1 MQEQIH
7 KEIDLAKEKLSS
19 DDIERHSF
27 NVEGLKLLAGFSIS
41 RHWDIVV
48 SRACKRD
55 MLRRMLCRK
64 DGEAVRWSFVEDL
77 EQILEM
83 NVTSAVPERI
93 NISSMKK
100 EFVDLLTPSRTR
112 KAHYNR
118 TYVGE
123 SFVKTVIGAEAHRS
137 DQFYELEPNEIVIS
151 RCELANTKL
160 CLLECSCYLGVSPM
174 TDRDSCAEF
183 CVVIYREKSE
193 ISVPGVRYY
202 SSAYCSS
209 AKRETFNH
217 GFIFQSC
224 HRDTFSYRTITTIK

>member
-1 MQEQIH
+1 MYPLVHSTREYHTLEQKTGTILNYMQEQIH
-7 KEIDLAKEKLSS
+7 KEIDLTKEKLSS

-100 EFVDLLTPSRTR
+100 EFVDLLTPSSRR

-118 TYVGE
+118 TWCSTAFLIHLLRG
-123 SFVKTVIGAEAHRS
+123 
-137 DQFYELEPNEIVIS
+137 
-151 RCELANTKL
+151 LARVT
-160 CLLECSCYLGVSPM
+160 CSPFSL
-174 TDRDSCAEF
+174 
-183 CVVIYREKSE
+183 YRIPHS
-193 ISVPGVRYY
+193 
-202 SSAYCSS
+202 
-209 AKRETFNH
+209 
-217 GFIFQSC
+217 Q
-224 HRDTFSYRTITTIK
+224 

>member
-1 MQEQIH
+1 MGCIHSFITFSNINHTLEQKTGTILNYMQEQIH
-7 KEIDLAKEKLSS
+7 KEIDLTKEKLSS

-100 EFVDLLTPSRTR
+100 EFVDLLTPSSRR

-118 TYVGE
+118 TWC
-123 SFVKTVIGAEAHRS
+123 STAFLIH
-137 DQFYELEPNEIVIS
+137 
-151 RCELANTKL
+151 
-160 CLLECSCYLGVSPM
+160 LLRGIARVTCSPFSL
-174 TDRDSCAEF
+174 
-183 CVVIYREKSE
+183 YRIPHS
-193 ISVPGVRYY
+193 
-202 SSAYCSS
+202 
-209 AKRETFNH
+209 
-217 GFIFQSC
+217 Q
-224 HRDTFSYRTITTIK
+224 